1 MYCKRENIKK
11 YVPIQNIQNLANF
24 IAREKH
30 STKRRTGK
38 ENRLAEYQ
46 ELLVSH
52 VLTQLP
58 TSK

>member
-1 MYCKRENIKK
+1 MYCKRKHKK
-11 YVPIQNIQNLANF
+11 YVPIQNNQKLANF
-24 IAREKH
+24 IAREN
-30 STKRRTGK
+30 TGLKEELEK